1 MQIEQQYE
9 QLLETSL
16 ARARSGE
23 PVSFIGMY
31 DCGKNY
37 TFGLLAERISKSDN
51 LPKMLLIGALGN
63 TEQEWLQNI
72 ISELTILGWNQNK
85 EISTFQDV
93 EKILRRTLVN
103 ESLCWVLNLGYQVKI
118 PIQIIEMWQR
128 LRDLYGAKFSY
139 QIYANSHLLF
149 DKCLN
154 QNLFDKI
161 IRRDIIRILPLN
173 VTDANTTLLM
183 YEARFGHALSD
194 CLHKE
199 VISLSGGNPGLLK
212 SLYLQ
217 AIESKGQNEWWNIQD
232 GRLHYR
238 LERIVNDLPKEYQK
252 SLVTKDDFNTE
263 QQVFLKQ
270 FGYKNSKGEIFSP
283 LIQKYFTSRTAIVAP
298 ILSGDELAT
307 IFTVTERKVY
317 KLLENMLGAIVNRE
331 TIASSIWGDNWNKK
345 YSDWAIDQVMSQLRK
360 KLVSVSKLGELKTKR
375 GEGYI
380 LLRSSH

>member
-9 QLLETSL
+9 QLLVTSL

-63 TEQEWLQNI
+63 TEQDWLQNI

-85 EISTFQDV
+85 EISTFQDI
-93 EKILRRTLVN
+93 EKILRRTLLN
-103 ESLCWVLNLGYQVKI
+103 ESVCWVLNLGYQVKI
-118 PIQIIEMWQR
+118 PIQIFEMWQR
-128 LRDLYGAKFSY
+128 LRDLYNTKFSY

-149 DKCLN
+149 DKCSN
-154 QNLFDKI
+154 QNLFEKI
-161 IRRDIIRILPLN
+161 VRRDIVKILPLN
-173 VTDANTTLLM
+173 ESDANTTLLM

-194 CLHKE
+194 SLRKE
-199 VISLSGGNPGLLK
+199 VIALSGGNPGLLK

-217 AIESKGQNEWWNIQD
+217 AIENYGQVEWWNIRD

-252 SLVTKDDFNTE
+252 LLVINDDFNAE
-263 QQVFLKQ
+263 HEVFLRQ

-283 LIQKYFTSRTAIVAP
+283 LIEKYLTSHVVTVTP
-298 ILSGDELAT
+298 ILSGDELAS
-307 IFTVTERKVY
+307 IFTITERKVY
-317 KLLENMLGAIVNRE
+317 NLLENMSEKIVNRE
-331 TIASSIWGDNWNKK
+331 LIASSIWGDEWNKK

-360 KLVSVSKLGELKTKR
+360 KLLNVGKMGLLKTKR

-380 LLRSSH
+380 LLRSSQ